1 MKEFVILGGGP
12 EIVFLLPAAVHE
24 VIAGVDLG
32 LLLLLQQTQL
42 CVPFYSWFIVA
53 THVSIDKH
61 VH

>member
-1 MKEFVILGGGP
+1 MREFVILGGGP
-12 EIVFLLPAAVHE
+12 EIAFLLPAAVYE

-42 CVPFYSWFIVA
+42 DVPFYPWLIVA
-53 THVSIDKH
+53 THVSINKH